1 MRNDQ
6 IFRGSTVGYKEIF
19 CPKDRVYIKLQGMS
33 VSNAMVLASAQ
44 SHPLTSVSSSMKLN
58 IREIQREIQEKK
70 IKKLYAYDSVLEK
83 CHKKIIE
90 NVRKDILQMFFLI
103 PEFVF
108 EIPSYDIKICTVYLI
123 KNLRENGFYVK
134 YYYPKFLYI
143 SWDPAQL
150 EKISH
155 RTNTRTIVTGGGGG
169 VGNDSPRHLEN
180 SNTTRTIAFPFKAP
194 TTSKSSGKY
203 VLHL

>member
-1 MRNDQ
+1 
-6 IFRGSTVGYKEIF
+6 
-19 CPKDRVYIKLQGMS
+19 MS
-33 VSNAMVLASAQ
+33 VSISNAMVLANTH
-44 SHPLTSVSSSMKLN
+44 SHPLTSVSSSLKLN
-58 IREIQREIQEKK
+58 IRDIQRELFEKK
-70 IKKLYAYDSVLEK
+70 VKKLYAYDRVLEK

-90 NVRKDILQMFFLI
+90 NVKRDILQMFFVV

-150 EKISH
+150 EKILNHAS
-155 RTNTRTIVTGGGGG
+155 TRTIDTGGGGG
-169 VGNDSPRHLEN
+169 NESPRHFEN